1 MEMRSGKTGIVILSF
16 NPRVSQGGKLG
27 PLLSYLPIMVPTLS
41 IIKLS
46 LGSKET

>member
-27 PLLSYLPIMVPTLS
+27 PLLSYLPIMVPNKIVSWALN
-41 IIKLS
+41 
-46 LGSKET
+46 EHE